1 MLVSIS
7 FNPSSSISFNYRQR
21 ACRDIPLLHPLYTPS
36 RIPAAA
42 ELNTF
47 RLASNKQQLD
57 HIIDVNHP
65 PGRSPI
71 KPDIVAPY
79 HLCPIPLFLL
89 LPSLFF
95 VMLSYDNPI
104 IISGN
109 STTSASIAA
118 VDMATNG
125 SRIPGRVQAPQSV
138 GAPALGNGSADATL
152 ASQTGKPTKSH
163 HIFLVTG
170 PAGVGKSSVA
180 AYLSQSLGFPY
191 IEGDEFHPLSNVEK
205 MSNGIPLTDADRW
218 DWLTALREESLR
230 QIRAG
235 SEGVVL
241 TCSALKQK
249 YRDVI
254 RVAGYFDHSL
264 LIHFIYLSAPEELLL
279 ERVSLRQNHYMGAN
293 MVQSQ
298 FDILEPPGPNE
309 NDVISIDVTRTLAEV
324 QVDALAKARA
334 IMATTD

>member
-1 MLVSIS
+1 
-7 FNPSSSISFNYRQR
+7 
-21 ACRDIPLLHPLYTPS
+21 
-36 RIPAAA
+36 
-42 ELNTF
+42 
-47 RLASNKQQLD
+47 
-57 HIIDVNHP
+57 
-65 PGRSPI
+65 
-71 KPDIVAPY
+71 
-79 HLCPIPLFLL
+79 
-89 LPSLFF
+89 
-95 VMLSYDNPI
+95 MLSYDNPI

-293 MVQSQ
+293 MVQSH
-298 FDILEPPGPNE
+298 
-309 NDVISIDVTRTLAEV
+309 IDVTRTLAEV